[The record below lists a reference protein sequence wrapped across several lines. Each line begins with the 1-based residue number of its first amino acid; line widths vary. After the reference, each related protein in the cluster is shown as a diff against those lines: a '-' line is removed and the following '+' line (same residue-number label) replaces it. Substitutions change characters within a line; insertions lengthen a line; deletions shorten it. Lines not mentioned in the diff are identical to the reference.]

1 MSESPYEHERDG
13 DGGLLTLIVIIL
25 LLLGLAGG
33 GVWVFQQRR
42 QATMQAEV
50 QALEA
55 ARAAEDARQK
65 AIEAAK
71 TTAAQEKAK
80 SP

>member
-1 MSESPYEHERDG
+1 MSDSPYDHERES

-33 GVWVFQQRR
+33 GFWVFQQRK
-42 QATMQAEV
+42 QATMQAEM

-65 AIEAAK
+65 TIEAAK
-71 TTAAQEKAK
+71 TGAAQQKAK
-80 SP
+80 LP

>member
-1 MSESPYEHERDG
+1 MSNSSYDQERDG
-13 DGGLLTLIVIIL
+13 DGGLLTLLLIVF
-25 LLLGLAGG
+25 LLLGLVGG

-50 QALEA
+50 RALEA

-65 AIEAAK
+65 AIEAAN
-71 TTAAQEKAK
+71 APAVQEKAK
-80 SP
+80 

>member
-1 MSESPYEHERDG
+1 
-13 DGGLLTLIVIIL
+13 
-25 LLLGLAGG
+25 
-33 GVWVFQQRR
+33 
-42 QATMQAEV
+42 MQAEI

-71 TTAAQEKAK
+71 TATAQEKAK